1 MAQASQRD
9 GWRIGRMMIAAGL
22 ALLTAVAPPEGGH
35 EAAAQSIDVLRSSGR
50 AAERA
55 IREQVGRALRPEL
68 TVRNGYDDPP
78 RGIALSADATH
89 LAIVTGEGGLRIF
102 DLVDGR
108 QALARGPARLEQ
120 VAAGAAG
127 RPVLARARDGRVLGA
142 ASWAEAPGRP
152 LPLATGAEA
161 TAIAVAGRLAVAGG
175 DDGSVTLWDARS
187 LSRLGAAPATGD
199 EVRAIAVGSEGDIVV
214 AGDDEGGLRVISADG
229 TARPVT
235 GADDE
240 EITAVAQITGALF
253 AAGDED
259 GQVVLFDTGP
269 AEALVTFEAH
279 DDPVT
284 AIAALSGGFVTASDE
299 GSVKIWDGRARLQRE
314 IELDWDEPVTGL
326 SVARVGGQE
335 RILVAGPDRALHLFD
350 AAGQERLARLVLTR
364 SGWGTVDARGR
375 FDGDPSALQDIAW
388 QAGALRL
395 PVENLSVRYFEPG
408 LWVKHL
414 AARAFLTRPADVVE
428 QGIYPPPA
436 VEIDIEDEPDS
447 PGQPIVL
454 EIEAEAR
461 QASDI
466 SEIRLFHNGKRVPAA
481 ALRETDRGRRS
492 VTWEATVPAVPG
504 ENSLVA
510 VARGW
515 GEIDSVPVEERV
527 EVGRGAAGGLAVTAI
542 GIDRYAGRE
551 LRLNY
556 AAADASAI
564 ADELSRRGRQNFASI
579 DSEVVLD
586 DRATR
591 AGLDAALAGLRKTA
605 PGDVAVLFLAG
616 HARMVRGEWYFLPRE
631 LTDLRD
637 DAQVARIGLSGAQ
650 LAAALTQ
657 VPAQRL
663 LLVIDACQ
671 AGGIL
676 GSFEEYGQRR
686 ALQALK
692 TETGVAVIAAT
703 RADQLA
709 LEYSALGH
717 GLLTYVFLEGMRPGG
732 GGRLAADQAPADGSL
747 TAAEMKAYVET
758 RAPALAAQLDARI
771 PAVAGERGEFSQRV
785 PVTPVGV
792 VLGGDFPIAR

>member
-1 MAQASQRD
+1 MVGRSGRGGRGSLAIMALA
-9 GWRIGRMMIAAGL
+9 
-22 ALLTAVAPPEGGH
+22 ALLGAATAPGAALG
-35 EAAAQSIDVLRSSGR
+35 EAAAQGIDILRSSGR

-55 IREQVGRALRPEL
+55 IREQVGRALRPTL

-78 RGIALSADATH
+78 RGIAVSSDATH
-89 LAIVTGEGGLRIF
+89 LAVVTGDGGLRIF

-108 QALARGPARLEQ
+108 QALSSRAAGLSR

-127 RPVLARARDGRVLGA
+127 RPVLSLDRDGRVLA
-142 ASWAEAPGRP
+142 APGWADAPGRP
-152 LPLATGAEA
+152 LRLSTGGEA
-161 TAIAVAGRLAVAGG
+161 TAIAVAGRMAVAGG
-175 DDGSVTLWDARS
+175 ADGSVTVWDART
-187 LSRLGAAPATGD
+187 LAPLGAAPATG
-199 EVRAIAVGSEGDIVV
+199 EAVTAIGVGSEGDIAV
-214 AGDDEGGLRVISADG
+214 AGDEDGGLRVIAADG
-229 TARPVT
+229 TARAVS
-235 GADDE
+235 GAEADTV
-240 EITAVAQITGALF
+240 TAVAQILGTLF

-259 GQVVLFDTGP
+259 GRLVLLDAGP
-269 AEALVTFEAH
+269 AEALVTIEAH

-284 AIAALSGGFVTASDE
+284 AIAGLANGFATASED
-299 GSVKIWDGRARLQRE
+299 GSVRVWDSRARLQRE
-314 IELDWDEPVTGL
+314 IELDWEGPVTGL
-326 SVARVGGQE
+326 AALRVGGQE
-335 RILVAGPDRALHLFD
+335 RLVVAGPDRALHLFD
-350 AAGQERLARLVLTR
+350 AGGRERLARLVLTR
-364 SGWGTVDARGR
+364 TGWGAVDARGR
-375 FDGDPSALQDIAW
+375 FDGDPSALQDVAW

-395 PVENLSVRYFEPG
+395 PVENLAARYFEPG

-414 AARAFLTRPADVVE
+414 AARAFLTRAPDAVE
-428 QGIYPPPA
+428 QGIYPPP
-436 VEIDIEDEPDS
+436 VVDIDVEDEADA

-466 SEIRLFHNGKRVPAA
+466 AELRLFHNGKRVPDT

-492 VTWEATVPAVPG
+492 VTWEATVTAVPG

-515 GEIDSVPVEERV
+515 GEIDSVPVEARV
-527 EVGRGAAGGLAVTAI
+527 ELGRGGAGALAVTAI
-542 GIDRYAGRE
+542 GIDRYAGAE

-564 ADELSRRGRQNFASI
+564 ADELARRGRQSFAATGT
-579 DSEVVLD
+579 DLVLD

-591 AGLDAALAGLRKTA
+591 AGLDAALARLRETA

-637 DAQVARIGLSGAQ
+637 DGQVMRLGLSGAA
-650 LAAALTQ
+650 LAAALTGI
-657 VPAQRL
+657 PAQRL

-686 ALQALK
+686 ALQQLK

-709 LEYSALGH
+709 KEYAALGH

-732 GGRLAADQAPADGSL
+732 GGRLAADRAPADGAL
-747 TAAEMKAYVET
+747 TAAEMKAYVEE
-758 RAPALAAQLDARI
+758 RAPALAAELDARI
-771 PAVAGERGEFSQRV
+771 PAASGPRGEFSQRV